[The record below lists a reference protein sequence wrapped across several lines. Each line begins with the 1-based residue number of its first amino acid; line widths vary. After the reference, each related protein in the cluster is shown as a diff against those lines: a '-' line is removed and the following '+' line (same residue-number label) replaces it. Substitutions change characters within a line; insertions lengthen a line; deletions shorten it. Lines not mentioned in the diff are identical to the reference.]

1 MEAIMLSPDRQLD
14 NLPTRSRWTRVIRHV
29 LPLML
34 VWLCL
39 TPAMA
44 QRYPWVV
51 VMDPGHGGDDYGIR
65 AGQGSFEKDVN
76 LLVARDFQQILSS
89 DPALD
94 VLLTREFD
102 RDISLQDRAVQ
113 ANNLNADL
121 FISIHCAYSN
131 RRADRGYIIY
141 YFQPEESQLSSF
153 HELRSTDGRQ
163 DMRLVPWD
171 LAQLPSAPASR
182 ELATRLQNSLNR
194 VHGKYSGTPVGE
206 QLELLS
212 NITCPAVLIECCF
225 LTNSEDERQIMDP
238 FYRRRFAEAIRDSV
252 TEFLTSRRYP
262 ATGRR
267 P

>member
-1 MEAIMLSPDRQLD
+1 MLSPDRQ
-14 NLPTRSRWTRVIRHV
+14 PAIPHRRPSRASLIRCV
-29 LPLML
+29 LPLL
-34 VWLCL
+34 LAWLCL
-39 TPAMA
+39 ALPMA
-44 QRYPWVV
+44 QRYPWIV

-76 LLVARDFQQILSS
+76 LLVARDFQHILNAN
-89 DPALD
+89 PALD
-94 VLLTREFD
+94 VLLTREYD
-102 RDISLQDRAVQ
+102 RDISLQERAIQ
-113 ANNLNADL
+113 ANNLEADL

-131 RRADRGYIIY
+131 RPADRGYIIY
-141 YFQPEESQLSSF
+141 YFQPEESQMSAF

-182 ELATRLQNSLNR
+182 DLATRLQNALNR
-194 VHGKYSGTPVGE
+194 THGRYSGTPVGE

-212 NITCPAVLIECCF
+212 NISCPAVIIECCF

-252 TEFLTSRRYP
+252 TEFLASRQYP
-262 ATGRR
+262 VSGRR